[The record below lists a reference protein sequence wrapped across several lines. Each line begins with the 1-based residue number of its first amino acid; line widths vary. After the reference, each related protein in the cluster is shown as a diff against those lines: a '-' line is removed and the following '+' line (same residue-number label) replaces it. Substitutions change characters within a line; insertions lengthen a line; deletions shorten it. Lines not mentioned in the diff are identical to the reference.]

1 MTGFAESERIQG
13 VLTAE
18 HQTFGDERGRFS
30 EIFRREWFP
39 DRSWDAVQ
47 LNRSESAAGVIRGL
61 HYHRRQVDYWHCL
74 SGHLRVG
81 LHDLRQ
87 GSPTCGNS
95 QVIDVDGS
103 CPGGVYIPCGVAH
116 GFLAVTDIVLI
127 YVVDQYYDGADEF
140 GVAWDDPDLGIDWR
154 LSGPAIVSDRDRA
167 NPPVAD
173 IPADAL
179 PLQDSQ

>member
-1 MTGFAESERIQG
+1 VAGFVESDRIQG

-39 DRSWDAVQ
+39 DRSWEALQ
-47 LNRSESAAGVIRGL
+47 LNRSESTAGVVRGL
-61 HYHRRQVDYWHCL
+61 HYHRKQIDYWHCL

-81 LHDLRQ
+81 LYDLRRS
-87 GSPTCGNS
+87 SPTRGNA

-103 CPGGVYIPCGVAH
+103 SPGGVYIPCGVAH

-140 GVAWDDPDLGIDWR
+140 GVAWDDPQLGLDWR
-154 LSGPAIVSDRDRA
+154 LEGPIIASDRDRA
-167 NPPVAD
+167 NPSLGDLAD
-173 IPADAL
+173 DIL
-179 PLQDSQ
+179 PP